1 MSFRAQSRIVWA
13 VWATL
18 VVAMLASLALGQ
30 WSTAFISM
38 VTLTLTFL
46 PMAFENRF
54 NIKLPTEFG
63 AAIAVFIFATLFLGE
78 VGDFYNRYWWWDVVL
93 HTGSAI
99 GFGLMGFI
107 LIFMMFE
114 GNRYAAP
121 PIAIALFSF
130 TFGLSIG
137 ALWEIFEFIM
147 DQTFGL
153 NMQKSGLIDTMYDLI
168 VDTLGAALGAAAGY
182 AYLVRRRFGW
192 LSYLIDKFVKAN
204 RRLFRK
210 RNL

>member
-1 MSFRAQSRIVWA
+1 MKFREQSRLVLF

-18 VVAMLASLALGQ
+18 VIAAIAALVLGRWSAAFVA
-30 WSTAFISM
+30 I

-46 PMAFENRF
+46 PMAFESRF
-54 NIKLPTEFG
+54 NIKLPAEFG
-63 AAIAVFIFATLFLGE
+63 AAIVLFLFATLFLGE
-78 VGDFYNRYWWWDVVL
+78 VGDFYNKYWWWDVVL

-114 GNRYAAP
+114 GDRYAAP

-130 TFGLSIG
+130 TFGVSIG
-137 ALWEIFEFIM
+137 ALWEIFEFFM
-147 DQTFGL
+147 DQSFGL
-153 NMQKSGLIDTMYDLI
+153 NMQKSGLLDTMWDLI
-168 VDTLGAALGAAAGY
+168 VNTIGAALGATAGFF
-182 AYLVRRRFGW
+182 YLKRRHFGW

-204 RRLFRK
+204 QRLFRK
-210 RNL
+210 RNR